1 MHNKHLGYV
10 TTSPSNLGTG
20 MKIIV
25 QMKIPKLS
33 QDGRLVAVLKK
44 LNLNFK
50 YCLYNKQ
57 NKLIKQEEAD
67 NNTIVEISSLITL
80 GKSEVILKTEVIWR
94 DDETIIYFYF

>member
-1 MHNKHLGYV
+1 MHNKHLGYL
-10 TTSPSNLGTG
+10 TTSPSDLGTG

-25 QMKIPKLS
+25 QMKIPNLS

-50 YCLYNKQ
+50 YRLYNKQ

-67 NNTIVEISSLITL
+67 KNTIVEISSLITL
-80 GKSEVILKTEVIWR
+80 GKSEVIQKAKIIR
-94 DDETIIYFYF
+94 RETKICFCF